1 MVIFNSYVKLPEGIP
16 YITGLLHGSNLKV
29 HPSRNQ
35 WKEWGTRF
43 SGIGANLWCKSRS
56 IYESN
61 ICIYRY
67 IYLFG
72 LIYRWFLSTSNIY
85 IYISYLLASN
95 FSLSLYIYIHIYI
108 YIYIYIYGFKF
119 PLNPVRV
126 KWLCL
131 SSQLSGCS
139 FRQRWPCF
147 SLWDA
152 ANNGRI
158 SDSEDL
164 VDPKYKT
171 VWGQGFRTDTLGVTN
186 RKAHGCVSE
195 MVKFT
200 VRMFY
205 SENIGTWWWISDF
218 KGLCFPAILTDT
230 ELEPQ
235 KFSKFWSPYS

>member
-1 MVIFNSYVKLPEGIP
+1 MYTV
-16 YITGLLHGSNLKV
+16 
-29 HPSRNQ
+29 
-35 WKEWGTRF
+35 
-43 SGIGANLWCKSRS
+43 
-56 IYESN
+56 
-61 ICIYRY
+61 YRY

-108 YIYIYIYGFKF
+108 YGFNF

-186 RKAHGCVSE
+186 GKAHGCVSE
-195 MVKFT
+195 MVKFA

-218 KGLCFPAILTDT
+218 KGLCFPASEVDQIINNPL
-230 ELEPQ
+230 L
-235 KFSKFWSPYS
+235 SPIDGDSLSPIYAWRLGMDRNRNAKPGMSWT